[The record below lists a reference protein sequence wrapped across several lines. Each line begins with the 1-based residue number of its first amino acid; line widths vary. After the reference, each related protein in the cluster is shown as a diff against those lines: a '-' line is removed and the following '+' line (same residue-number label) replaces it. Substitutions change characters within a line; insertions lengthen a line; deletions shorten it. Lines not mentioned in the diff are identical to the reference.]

1 MQKKRKKVLIII
13 ITGCYFFP
21 NFNISIIL
29 PYTNVNKTNMWK
41 KKKRKKRIT
50 KITTNKAKGG
60 NQKGIKEAENKVL

>member
-41 KKKRKKRIT
+41 KKKERKELQRSPRIKLRGET
-50 KITTNKAKGG
+50 RKA
-60 NQKGIKEAENKVL
+60 